1 MDADQI
7 ADEIRLKVLNTL
19 NATPGK
25 RVDLVDVFGEDMD
38 EMIPELE
45 YLRDHGLIDIQIYGY
60 MSGEPGLTP
69 AKITT
74 AGRDFLH
81 KTGGIGAELSVVT
94 VRLHEDTVRQL
105 LISRVRESDADDTVK
120 GKLVDQLKALPAEA
134 VSKLAE
140 RALDQA
146 LRYMPNAIQW
156 LQTEPWS

>member
-25 RVDLVDVFGEDMD
+25 RVSLTDVFGEDMD

-45 YLRDHGLIDIQIYGY
+45 YLRDHGLIEIQIIEYLD
-60 MSGEPGLTP
+60 GEHGITP
-69 AKITT
+69 ARITT
-74 AGRDFLH
+74 AGRDLLH
-81 KTGGIGAELSVVT
+81 KTGGIGAELNVVT
-94 VRLHEDTVRQL
+94 VRLHEDTIRQL

-156 LQTEPWS
+156 LQTAPWS